1 MSIFNNPLYFDSAS
15 TTATAP
21 EVILKMM
28 NMLGVQSGLYANPS
42 SIHKLGMAAGDVIA
56 EAREQVATILGC
68 DSREVIFTSGAT
80 EANNIALLSV
90 AQTYGHKKR
99 HIITSLTEHK
109 SVLEPCKV
117 LEQQGF
123 DVTYLKP
130 DATGRVDTLAVKQ
143 ALRDNTLLVS
153 LMYVNNETGVLQPI
167 DEVAALLSDVGVLFH
182 VDASQAVGKFNI
194 DLNKLSVDLLSMSAH
209 KFYGPKGVGCLI
221 IRNRSRLRLKP
232 IVHGG
237 GQEFGLRSGTL
248 PTHQIV
254 GLSSALNLSTSTHSQ
269 DYTHVACLK
278 TEFFKCLQADLPII
292 IHSAFEFSS
301 PYILNF
307 SIEGIGSDALIN
319 QLINEVAISSGSA
332 CSSGTVEPSYVLR
345 AMGVDEKLLYGA
357 VRVSFSRENTIQEVQ
372 QAAKCIALA
381 VQRIKEIN

>member
-1 MSIFNNPLYFDSAS
+1 MLILSKPLYLDNAS
-15 TTATAP
+15 TTAVASTVLA
-21 EVILKMM
+21 KMISV
-28 NMLGVQSGLYANPS
+28 LDSKDQLYANPS
-42 SIHKLGMAAGDVIA
+42 SVHALGLAANDLVS
-56 EAREQVATILGC
+56 EAREKVASLMGC
-68 DSREVIFTSGAT
+68 ESREVIFTSGAT
-80 EANNIALLSV
+80 EANNIALMAV

-130 DATGRVDTLAVKQ
+130 DAAGRVDALSIKQ
-143 ALRDNTLLVS
+143 ALRDDTLLVS

-182 VDASQAVGKFNI
+182 VDASQAVGKFKIN
-194 DLNKLSVDLLSMSAH
+194 LNELPVDLLSMSAH
-209 KFYGPKGVGCLI
+209 KFYGPKGIGCLI
-221 IRNRSRLRLKP
+221 VKNRSRLRLKP

-254 GLSSALNLSTSTHSQ
+254 GLSTALDLSISTHSQ
-269 DYTHVACLK
+269 DYEHVVNLK
-278 TEFFKCLQADLPII
+278 SIFLKSLKVDLPITV
-292 IHSAFEFSS
+292 HSRLEFSS

-307 SIEGIGSDALIN
+307 SIEGVWSDALIN

-372 QAAKCIALA
+372 EAAKCIALA